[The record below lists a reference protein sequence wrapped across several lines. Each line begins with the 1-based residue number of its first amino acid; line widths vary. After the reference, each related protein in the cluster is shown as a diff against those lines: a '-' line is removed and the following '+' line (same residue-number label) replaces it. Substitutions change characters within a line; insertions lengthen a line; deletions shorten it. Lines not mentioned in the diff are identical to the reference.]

1 MDARMS
7 DDDPQTMSKVLI
19 VDDSRIVRASLI
31 KHIRGHFE
39 FREEPDGEAGWQALV
54 VDPAIALVLTDIGM
68 PQLDGYGLLERIRES
83 KLARL
88 QNMPVVIIS
97 GDEDDEAKEKAR
109 QLGANDFVTKG
120 ICATELVA
128 RIDSLLRLAQTA
140 RELAESR
147 DALATQS
154 FLDPLS
160 GLPTQSYFKQHG
172 AQEIALARRHQG
184 DISVMVIEIDGFD
197 AFAAQYGAAVAKT
210 VARKLSSMLATKVRQ
225 EDTVAELAAG
235 QFSVLSPVTDLI
247 GCCAFAL
254 RMQKIVEKL
263 VMTYRGES
271 INISITAGISSSSAD
286 GLSSISHLIG
296 IAAQRAQAGQEAGGN
311 RVIGDKGEV
320 TQATIDRC
328 MKQVVSVDRMLGFL
342 RAGDAG
348 SVVDR
353 LPDVIL
359 TLLPLLELIESQVH
373 CGIPLEQMKQYK
385 GPSEANSDAG
395 KNE

>member
-1 MDARMS
+1 MS

-31 KHIRGHFE
+31 KHIRGRFE

-97 GDEDDEAKEKAR
+97 GDEDDAAKEKAR

-120 ICATELVA
+120 IGAAELVA

-140 RELAESR
+140 RELAESQ

-154 FLDPLS
+154 LLDPLS

-184 DISVMVIEIDGFD
+184 DISVLVIEIDRFD

-225 EDTVAELAAG
+225 EDTVAELATG

-271 INISITAGISSSSAD
+271 INISITAGISNSSAD

-342 RAGDAG
+342 RSGDAG
-348 SVVDR
+348 SVVGR

-359 TLLPLLELIESQVH
+359 TLLPLLELIESQTH
-373 CGIPLEQMKQYK
+373 CGIPLEQMKQYQ
-385 GPSEANSDAG
+385 GPSEAKNDAG

>member
-31 KHIRGHFE
+31 KHIRGRFE

-97 GDEDDEAKEKAR
+97 GDEDDAAKEKAR

-120 ICATELVA
+120 IGAAELVA

-140 RELAESR
+140 RELAESQ

-154 FLDPLS
+154 LLDPLS

-184 DISVMVIEIDGFD
+184 DISVLVIEIDRFD

-225 EDTVAELAAG
+225 EDTVAELATG

-271 INISITAGISSSSAD
+271 INISITAGISNSSAD

-342 RAGDAG
+342 RSGDAG
-348 SVVDR
+348 SVVGR

-359 TLLPLLELIESQVH
+359 TLLPLLELIESQTH
-373 CGIPLEQMKQYK
+373 CGIPLEQMKQYQ
-385 GPSEANSDAG
+385 GPSEAKNDAG

>member
-7 DDDPQTMSKVLI
+7 DDPPQTTSKVLI

-39 FREEPDGEAGWQALV
+39 FREEPDGEAGWQTLV
-54 VDPAIALVLTDIGM
+54 VDPSIALVLTDIGM

-97 GDEDDEAKEKAR
+97 GDEDDAAKEKAR

-120 ICATELVA
+120 IGSAELVA
-128 RIDSLLRLAQTA
+128 RIDSLLRLAHTA
-140 RELAESR
+140 RDLAESR
-147 DALATQS
+147 DALAAQS
-154 FLDPLS
+154 LLDPLS

-184 DISVMVIEIDGFD
+184 DISVMVIEIDGFA
-197 AFAAQYGAAVAKT
+197 AFAARYGAAVAKT

-225 EDTVAELAAG
+225 EDTVAELAEG
-235 QFSVLSPVTDLI
+235 QFSVLSPVTDLV

-254 RMQKIVEKL
+254 RMQKVVEKL

-271 INISITAGISSSSAD
+271 ISISITAGISSSSAD

-296 IAAQRAQAGQEAGGN
+296 IAAKRAQAGQAAGGN

-328 MKQVVSVDRMLGFL
+328 MKQVVSVDRMLAFL
-342 RAGDAG
+342 RAGDPGA
-348 SVVDR
+348 VTDR

-385 GPSEANSDAG
+385 GPSEAKNDAG
-395 KNE
+395 KND

>member
-7 DDDPQTMSKVLI
+7 DDPPQTTSKVLI

-39 FREEPDGEAGWQALV
+39 FREEPDGEAGWQTLV
-54 VDPAIALVLTDIGM
+54 VDPSIALVLTDIGM
-68 PQLDGYGLLERIRES
+68 PQIDGYGLLERIRES

-97 GDEDDEAKEKAR
+97 GDEDDAAKEKAR

-120 ICATELVA
+120 IGSAELVA
-128 RIDSLLRLAQTA
+128 RIDSLLRLAHTA
-140 RELAESR
+140 RDLAESR
-147 DALATQS
+147 DALAAQS
-154 FLDPLS
+154 LLDPLS

-184 DISVMVIEIDGFD
+184 DISVMVIEIDGFA
-197 AFAAQYGAAVAKT
+197 AFAARYGAAVAKT

-225 EDTVAELAAG
+225 EDTVAELAEG
-235 QFSVLSPVTDLI
+235 QFSVLSPVTDLV

-254 RMQKIVEKL
+254 RMQKVVEKL

-271 INISITAGISSSSAD
+271 ISISITAGISSSSAD

-296 IAAQRAQAGQEAGGN
+296 IAAKRAQAGQAAGGN

-328 MKQVVSVDRMLGFL
+328 MKQVVSVDRMLAFL
-342 RAGDAG
+342 RAGDPGA
-348 SVVDR
+348 VTDR

-385 GPSEANSDAG
+385 GPSEAKNDAG
-395 KNE
+395 KND

>member
-109 QLGANDFVTKG
+109 RLGANDFVTKG
-120 ICATELVA
+120 ISATELVA

>member
-7 DDDPQTMSKVLI
+7 DDPPQTTSKVLI

-39 FREEPDGEAGWQALV
+39 FREEPDGEAGWQTLV
-54 VDPAIALVLTDIGM
+54 VDPSIALVLTDIGM

-97 GDEDDEAKEKAR
+97 GDEDDAAKEKAR

-120 ICATELVA
+120 IGSAELVA
-128 RIDSLLRLAQTA
+128 RIDSLLRLAHTA
-140 RELAESR
+140 RDLAESR

-154 FLDPLS
+154 LLDPLS

-184 DISVMVIEIDGFD
+184 DISVMVIEIDGFA
-197 AFAAQYGAAVAKT
+197 AFAARYGAAVAKT

-225 EDTVAELAAG
+225 EDTVAELAEG
-235 QFSVLSPVTDLI
+235 QFSVLSPVTDLV

-254 RMQKIVEKL
+254 RMQKVVEKL

-271 INISITAGISSSSAD
+271 ISISITAGISSSSAD

-296 IAAQRAQAGQEAGGN
+296 IAAKRAQAGQAAGGN

-328 MKQVVSVDRMLGFL
+328 MKQVVSVDRMLAFL
-342 RAGDAG
+342 RAGDPGA
-348 SVVDR
+348 VTDR

-385 GPSEANSDAG
+385 GPSEAKNDAG
-395 KNE
+395 KND

>member
-1 MDARMS
+1 MDACMS
-7 DDDPQTMSKVLI
+7 DDDPQSMSKVLI
-19 VDDSRIVRASLI
+19 IDDSRIVRASLI
-31 KHIRGHFE
+31 KHIRGRFE

-54 VDPAIALVLTDIGM
+54 VDPSIALVLTDIGM

-83 KLARL
+83 RLARL
-88 QNMPVVIIS
+88 QNLPVVIIS
-97 GDEDDEAKEKAR
+97 GDEDDAAKEKAR

-120 ICATELVA
+120 ISATELVA
-128 RIDSLLRLAQTA
+128 RIDSLLRLAHTA

-154 FLDPLS
+154 LLDPWS

-197 AFAAQYGAAVAKT
+197 AFSAQYGTAVART

-225 EDTVAELAAG
+225 EDTVAELASG

-254 RMQKIVEKL
+254 RMQKVVEKL

-271 INISITAGISSSSAD
+271 ISISISAGVSSSSAD

-296 IAAQRAQAGQEAGGN
+296 IAAQRAQIAQKAGGW
-311 RVIGDKGEV
+311 RVVADKGEV
-320 TQATIDRC
+320 TQATIDRY

-348 SVVDR
+348 SVVER

-359 TLLPLLELIESQVH
+359 TLLPLLELVESQIH
-373 CGIPLEQMKQYK
+373 CGIPLELLQQYK
-385 GPSEANSDAG
+385 GPSEAELDAG
-395 KNE
+395 ETE